1 MRLEYSVYR
10 QVLVP
15 IHAAKIHIFAD
26 TGKKR
31 EIYFPYF
38 FFVSV
43 IILIFVAQFAT
54 QTEGRY
60 MRRRMIYL
68 LFLLLS
74 LSATAQQEKKDIEE
88 LRATMYRLFNT
99 DSIEKF
105 MAATDHL
112 KALCRKTGDEQTFY
126 KAWCNQAFFTFRKI
140 NRSKGLDLA
149 KEIKAFAEQE
159 DSKYGL
165 YSVTS
170 INVKMLTSM
179 QQPQLAEKGYYECI
193 DYLHRFFPNESAA
206 INYIGLCQI
215 NYNKHDYQK
224 MLELARKGLQEPN
237 LEQIHRH
244 TLNSFI
250 CIALSKLNLEHGI
263 NNEEEFENAYQE
275 WKQGQVNKVDDND
288 IYRIVEFNHAKIKKD
303 YEQALAIAKTIV
315 SPQIRLN
322 FMATAYRLLG
332 DYKTAYNTYK
342 LYKLV
347 SDSVSA
353 LEVRKMAAEHSLQL
367 DLARSEN
374 EKKDLNLAN
383 QALQL
388 EHISDELVQRR
399 LEEEA
404 LNLSL
409 KNQSIELRN
418 RDIELQNAAVKLKN
432 DSLDKHN
439 KDLKLSEWESKMEA
453 QKQSERT
460 QHVFMFMLGLV
471 AAIIIAALGFILH
484 RHKRHEKAIETAYE
498 KLENAYGQ
506 LEETTK
512 AKERIESELR
522 IARDIQMS
530 MVPRNFNI
538 FQQHSGVDLYAS
550 MKPAKE
556 VGGDLYDFFMQNNK
570 LFLCIGDVSG
580 KGVPAS
586 MTMAVAVNLF
596 HNYAKEGFPPEYTA
610 TRLNDTL
617 AADNES
623 GMFVTMFIAEIDL
636 TTGQMKYC
644 NAGHNPPIIIE
655 PPLTSDGPCRPSFA
669 EVESNAPI
677 GLWPDLEFVGESID
691 NLRGRTLFLYTD
703 GLNEAENSFQEQFGD
718 KRLLSFFQSRSN
730 EDCQQIVSQMNAAVS
745 YFVGD
750 AEPSDDLTML
760 CLKIS

>member
-1 MRLEYSVYR
+1 
-10 QVLVP
+10 
-15 IHAAKIHIFAD
+15 
-26 TGKKR
+26 
-31 EIYFPYF
+31 
-38 FFVSV
+38 
-43 IILIFVAQFAT
+43 
-54 QTEGRY
+54 
-60 MRRRMIYL
+60 MRRRMTYL

-215 NYNKHDYQK
+215 NYNKRDYQK

-250 CIALSKLNLEHGI
+250 CIALSKLNMEHGI

-332 DYKTAYNTYK
+332 DYKTAYNTYI

-399 LEEEA
+399 LKEEA

-409 KNQSIELRN
+409 ENQSIELRN
-418 RDIELQNAAVKLKN
+418 RDIELQNVAVKLKN
-432 DSLDKHN
+432 DSLDKYN

-453 QKQSERT
+453 
-460 QHVFMFMLGLV
+460 
-471 AAIIIAALGFILH
+471 
-484 RHKRHEKAIETAYE
+484 
-498 KLENAYGQ
+498 
-506 LEETTK
+506 
-512 AKERIESELR
+512 
-522 IARDIQMS
+522 
-530 MVPRNFNI
+530 
-538 FQQHSGVDLYAS
+538 
-550 MKPAKE
+550 
-556 VGGDLYDFFMQNNK
+556 
-570 LFLCIGDVSG
+570 
-580 KGVPAS
+580 
-586 MTMAVAVNLF
+586 
-596 HNYAKEGFPPEYTA
+596 
-610 TRLNDTL
+610 
-617 AADNES
+617 
-623 GMFVTMFIAEIDL
+623 
-636 TTGQMKYC
+636 
-644 NAGHNPPIIIE
+644 
-655 PPLTSDGPCRPSFA
+655 
-669 EVESNAPI
+669 
-677 GLWPDLEFVGESID
+677 
-691 NLRGRTLFLYTD
+691 
-703 GLNEAENSFQEQFGD
+703 
-718 KRLLSFFQSRSN
+718 
-730 EDCQQIVSQMNAAVS
+730 
-745 YFVGD
+745 
-750 AEPSDDLTML
+750 
-760 CLKIS
+760 

>member
-1 MRLEYSVYR
+1 
-10 QVLVP
+10 
-15 IHAAKIHIFAD
+15 
-26 TGKKR
+26 
-31 EIYFPYF
+31 
-38 FFVSV
+38 
-43 IILIFVAQFAT
+43 
-54 QTEGRY
+54 
-60 MRRRMIYL
+60 MRRRMTYL

-74 LSATAQQEKKDIEE
+74 LSAAAQQEKKDIEE

-126 KAWCNQAFFTFRKI
+126 KTWCNQALFTFRKI
-140 NRSKGLDLA
+140 NRNKGLDLV

-165 YSVTS
+165 YSATTA
-170 INVKMLTSM
+170 NVKILTSM
-179 QQPQLAEKGYYECI
+179 KQPQLAEKGYYECI

-224 MLELARKGLQEPN
+224 TLELARRGLQEPN
-237 LEQIHRH
+237 LEQIHRQS
-244 TLNSFI
+244 LNSYV
-250 CIALSKLNLEHGI
+250 CIALSLMDDTG
-263 NNEEEFENAYQE
+263 NEEEFEKAYQA
-275 WKQGQVNKVDDND
+275 WKQVQDNKVDNYN
-288 IYRIVEFNHAKIKKD
+288 IYRVVEFHHARIKKD
-303 YEQALAIAKTIV
+303 YEQALEFAKTIE
-315 SPQIRLN
+315 SPQIRLS

-332 DYKTAYNTYK
+332 DYKAAYYTYIRFK
-342 LYKLV
+342 NY
-347 SDSVSA
+347 SDSVST

-383 QALQL
+383 QALKL

-399 LEEEA
+399 LKEEA

-409 KNQSIELRN
+409 ENQSIELRN
-418 RDIELQNAAVKLKN
+418 RDIELQNVAVKLKN
-432 DSLDKHN
+432 DSLDKYN

-453 QKQSERT
+453 QKQKEHSH
-460 QHVFMFMLGLV
+460 HVFMYMLGLV
-471 AAIIIAALGFILH
+471 AAIIISALGFILH
-484 RHKRHEKAIETAYE
+484 RHKKHEKAIETAYS
-498 KLENAYGQ
+498 KLENAYGK

-538 FQQHSGVDLYAS
+538 FPQDSGIDLYAS

-556 VGGDLYDFFMQNNK
+556 VGGDLYDFFIQGNK
-570 LFLCIGDVSG
+570 LYLCIGDVSG

-596 HNYAKEGFPPEYTA
+596 HNNAKEGFPPEYIA

-617 AADNES
+617 ATDNES

-644 NAGHNPPIIIE
+644 NAGHNPPVIID
-655 PPLTSDGPCRPSFA
+655 PALTPDEPCRPYFA
-669 EVESNAPI
+669 QVESNAPI
-677 GLWPDLEFVGESID
+677 GLWSDLEFIGESID
-691 NLRGRTLFLYTD
+691 NLHGRTLFLYTD

-718 KRLLSFFQSRSN
+718 KRLLRFFQNRSN
-730 EDCQQIVSQMNAAVS
+730 EDCQQIIKQMNATVS

>member
-1 MRLEYSVYR
+1 
-10 QVLVP
+10 
-15 IHAAKIHIFAD
+15 
-26 TGKKR
+26 
-31 EIYFPYF
+31 
-38 FFVSV
+38 
-43 IILIFVAQFAT
+43 
-54 QTEGRY
+54 

-88 LRATMYRLFNT
+88 LKTTMYRLYNT

-105 MAATDHL
+105 MAATDRL
-112 KALCRKTGDEQTFY
+112 KALSRKTGDEQTFY
-126 KAWCNQAFFTFRKI
+126 KTWCNQALYTFRKI
-140 NRSKGLDLA
+140 DRSKGLDLV
-149 KEIKAFAEQE
+149 KEIKAYAEQE
-159 DSKYGL
+159 DSKFGL
-165 YSVTS
+165 YSATSANVTILS
-170 INVKMLTSM
+170 SM
-179 QQPQLAEKGYYECI
+179 NQPQLAEKGLYECI

-206 INYIGLCQI
+206 VNYIGLCRI
-215 NYNKHDYQK
+215 YYNKNDYQK
-224 MLELARKGLQEPN
+224 TLELARRGLQEPN
-237 LEQIHRH
+237 LQPVHSH
-244 TLNSFI
+244 TLNAYI
-250 CIALSKLNLEHGI
+250 CIALSKLYLADGI
-263 NNEEEFENAYQE
+263 GNEEEFEKAYQE
-275 WKQGQVNKVDDND
+275 WKLTQNNKVDDND
-288 IYRIVEFNHAKIKKD
+288 IYKIVEFNHAKIKKD
-303 YEQALAIAKTIV
+303 YERALEIAKTIV

-342 LYKLV
+342 RYKKI
-347 SDSVSA
+347 SDSLSS
-353 LEVRKMAAEHSLQL
+353 LEVRQMAAEHSLQL
-367 DLARSEN
+367 DVARSEN
-374 EKKDLNLAN
+374 EAKDLRLAN
-383 QALQL
+383 QALEL
-388 EHISDELVQRR
+388 EHISDELQQRR

-484 RHKRHEKAIETAYE
+484 RHKRHEKAIENAYE

-644 NAGHNPPIIIE
+644 NAGHNPPIIID
-655 PPLTSDGPCRPSFA
+655 PPLTSDGPCRPGFA

-703 GLNEAENSFQEQFGD
+703 GLNEAENGFQEQFGD

>member
-1 MRLEYSVYR
+1 M
-10 QVLVP
+10 
-15 IHAAKIHIFAD
+15 
-26 TGKKR
+26 
-31 EIYFPYF
+31 
-38 FFVSV
+38 
-43 IILIFVAQFAT
+43 
-54 QTEGRY
+54 
-60 MRRRMIYL
+60 
-68 LFLLLS
+68 
-74 LSATAQQEKKDIEE
+74 
-88 LRATMYRLFNT
+88 
-99 DSIEKF
+99 
-105 MAATDHL
+105 
-112 KALCRKTGDEQTFY
+112 
-126 KAWCNQAFFTFRKI
+126 
-140 NRSKGLDLA
+140 
-149 KEIKAFAEQE
+149 
-159 DSKYGL
+159 
-165 YSVTS
+165 
-170 INVKMLTSM
+170 
-179 QQPQLAEKGYYECI
+179 
-193 DYLHRFFPNESAA
+193 
-206 INYIGLCQI
+206 
-215 NYNKHDYQK
+215 
-224 MLELARKGLQEPN
+224 
-237 LEQIHRH
+237 
-244 TLNSFI
+244 
-250 CIALSKLNLEHGI
+250 
-263 NNEEEFENAYQE
+263 
-275 WKQGQVNKVDDND
+275 
-288 IYRIVEFNHAKIKKD
+288 
-303 YEQALAIAKTIV
+303 
-315 SPQIRLN
+315 
-322 FMATAYRLLG
+322 
-332 DYKTAYNTYK
+332 
-342 LYKLV
+342 
-347 SDSVSA
+347 
-353 LEVRKMAAEHSLQL
+353 
-367 DLARSEN
+367 
-374 EKKDLNLAN
+374 
-383 QALQL
+383 
-388 EHISDELVQRR
+388 EHISDELQQRR

-439 KDLKLSEWESKMEA
+439 KDLKFSEWESKMEA

-484 RHKRHEKAIETAYE
+484 RHKRHEKAIENAYE

-644 NAGHNPPIIIE
+644 NAGHNPPIIID

>member
-1 MRLEYSVYR
+1 MDGNTASTSMSYANTL
-10 QVLVP
+10 
-15 IHAAKIHIFAD
+15 IHIFAD

-250 CIALSKLNLEHGI
+250 CIALSKLNMEHGI

-332 DYKTAYNTYK
+332 DYKTAYNTYI

-399 LEEEA
+399 LKEEA

-409 KNQSIELRN
+409 ENQSIELRN
-418 RDIELQNAAVKLKN
+418 RDIELQNVAVKLKN
-432 DSLDKHN
+432 DSLDKYN

-453 QKQSERT
+453 QKQKEHSH
-460 QHVFMFMLGLV
+460 HVFMYMLCLV
-471 AAIIIAALGFILH
+471 AAIIISALGFILH
-484 RHKRHEKAIETAYE
+484 RHKKHEKAIETAYS

-538 FQQHSGVDLYAS
+538 FQQYSGVDLYAS

-644 NAGHNPPIIIE
+644 NAGHNPPIIID

>member
-1 MRLEYSVYR
+1 
-10 QVLVP
+10 
-15 IHAAKIHIFAD
+15 
-26 TGKKR
+26 
-31 EIYFPYF
+31 
-38 FFVSV
+38 
-43 IILIFVAQFAT
+43 
-54 QTEGRY
+54 
-60 MRRRMIYL
+60 MRRRMTYL

-74 LSATAQQEKKDIEE
+74 LSAAAQQEKKDIEE
-88 LRATMYRLFNT
+88 LKATMYRLFNT

-105 MAATDHL
+105 MAATDRL

-215 NYNKHDYQK
+215 NYNKRDYQK
-224 MLELARKGLQEPN
+224 TLELARRGLQEPN

-250 CIALSKLNLEHGI
+250 CIALSKLNMEHGI

-332 DYKTAYNTYK
+332 DYKTAYNTYI

-383 QALQL
+383 QALKL

-399 LEEEA
+399 LKEEA

-409 KNQSIELRN
+409 ENQSIELRN
-418 RDIELQNAAVKLKN
+418 RDIELQNVAVKLKN
-432 DSLDKHN
+432 DSLDKYN

-453 QKQSERT
+453 QKQKEHSH
-460 QHVFMFMLGLV
+460 HVFMYMLSLV
-471 AAIIIAALGFILH
+471 AAIIISALGFILH
-484 RHKRHEKAIETAYE
+484 RHKKHEKAIETAYS
-498 KLENAYGQ
+498 KLENAYGK

-530 MVPRNFNI
+530 MVPRNFDI
-538 FQQHSGVDLYAS
+538 FPQDSGIDLYAS

-556 VGGDLYDFFMQNNK
+556 VGGDLYDFFIQGNK
-570 LFLCIGDVSG
+570 LYLCIGDVSG

-596 HNYAKEGFPPEYTA
+596 HNNAKEGFPPEHIA
-610 TRLNDTL
+610 ARLNDTL

-644 NAGHNPPIIIE
+644 NAGHNPPVIID
-655 PPLTSDGPCRPSFA
+655 PALTPDEPCRPYFA
-669 EVESNAPI
+669 QVESNAPI
-677 GLWPDLEFVGESID
+677 GLWSNLEFIGESID

-718 KRLLSFFQSRSN
+718 KRLLRFFQNRSN
-730 EDCQQIVSQMNAAVS
+730 EDCQQIIKQMNATVS

>member
-43 IILIFVAQFAT
+43 IILIFVAQFVA
-54 QTEGRY
+54 QAEDRY
-60 MRRRMIYL
+60 MRKRMIHL

-74 LSATAQQEKKDIEE
+74 LSAAAQQEKKDIEE
-88 LRATMYRLFNT
+88 LSTTMYRLYNT

-105 MAATDHL
+105 MAATDRL
-112 KALCRKTGDEQTFY
+112 KALTKKTGDEQTFY
-126 KAWCNQAFFTFRKI
+126 KAWCNQALFTFRKI
-140 NRSKGLDLA
+140 NRSKGIELV
-149 KEIKAFAEQE
+149 KEIKAYAEKE
-159 DSKYGL
+159 DSKFGL
-165 YSVTS
+165 YSATSANVT
-170 INVKMLTSM
+170 ILTSM
-179 QQPQLAEKGYYECI
+179 NQPQLAEKGFYECI

-206 INYIGLCQI
+206 SSYIGLCAL
-215 NYNKHDYQK
+215 NNNKGNFQK
-224 MLELARKGLQEPN
+224 MLELARRGLQEPN
-237 LEQIHRH
+237 LNPIHKRY
-244 TLNSFI
+244 LYSYA
-250 CIALSKLNLEHGI
+250 CIALSELYLKNGVDTK
-263 NNEEEFENAYQE
+263 EEFEKAYQE
-275 WKQGQVNKVDDND
+275 WKQTQADKVVNSD
-288 IYRIVEFNHAKIKKD
+288 IYKIVEFNRARIKKD
-303 YEQALAIAKTIV
+303 NQQALEIAKTFV
-315 SPQIRLN
+315 SPQTRLN
-322 FMATAYRLLG
+322 YMATAYYYLG
-332 DYKTAYNTYK
+332 DYQSAFDTYK
-342 LYKLV
+342 SYKKL
-347 SDSVSA
+347 SDSLLA
-353 LEVRKMAAEHSLQL
+353 LEVRQMAAEHSLQL
-367 DLARSEN
+367 DVARSEN
-374 EKKDLNLAN
+374 EAKDLRLAN
-383 QALQL
+383 QALKL
-388 EHISDELVQRR
+388 EHISDELDQKR

-409 KNQSIELRN
+409 ENQRIELEN
-418 RDIELQNAAVKLKN
+418 RDIELQNIAVKLKN
-432 DSLDKHN
+432 DSLDKNN
-439 KDLKLSEWESKMEA
+439 KDLQLSEWESKMEA

-460 QHVFMFMLGLV
+460 HHVFMYMLGLV

-484 RHKRHEKAIETAYE
+484 RHKRHEKAIENAYE

-538 FQQHSGVDLYAS
+538 FQQYSGVDLYAS

-570 LFLCIGDVSG
+570 LFLC
-580 KGVPAS
+580 
-586 MTMAVAVNLF
+586 TVAVNLF
-596 HNYAKEGFPPEYTA
+596 HNYAKEGFPPEYIA

-644 NAGHNPPIIIE
+644 NAGHNPPIIID
-655 PPLTSDGPCRPSFA
+655 PPLTSDGPCHPGFA

-677 GLWPDLEFVGESID
+677 GLWPDLEFLGESID

-718 KRLLSFFQSRSN
+718 NRLLNFFQSRSN
-730 EDCQQIVSQMNAAVS
+730 EDCQQIVSQMNATVS

>member
-1 MRLEYSVYR
+1 
-10 QVLVP
+10 
-15 IHAAKIHIFAD
+15 
-26 TGKKR
+26 
-31 EIYFPYF
+31 
-38 FFVSV
+38 
-43 IILIFVAQFAT
+43 
-54 QTEGRY
+54 

-88 LRATMYRLFNT
+88 LSATMYRLYNT

-126 KAWCNQAFFTFRKI
+126 KAWCNQALFTFRKI
-140 NRSKGLDLA
+140 NRSKGIELV
-149 KEIKAFAEQE
+149 KEIKAYAEKE

-165 YSVTS
+165 YSATSANVTMLS
-170 INVKMLTSM
+170 IMNQTM
-179 QQPQLAEKGYYECI
+179 LAEKGLYECI
-193 DYLHRFFPNESAA
+193 DYLHRYFPNESAA
-206 INYIGLCQI
+206 INYIGLCRI
-215 NYNKHDYQK
+215 NFNRVNFRKT
-224 MLELARKGLQEPN
+224 LELAQRGLQEPN
-237 LEQIHRH
+237 IQPIHTQLLH
-244 TLNSFI
+244 AYV
-250 CIALSKLNLEHGI
+250 CIALGAMHRRDGSYS
-263 NNEEEFENAYQE
+263 EEEYDKAYKE
-275 WKQGQVNKVDDND
+275 WKQTQPKVNEND
-288 IYRIVEFNHAKIKKD
+288 MFKIAEYYHAKTKKD
-303 YEQALAIAKTIV
+303 YQQALEIAKTIV
-315 SPQIRLN
+315 SPLIRLS
-322 FMATAYRLLG
+322 F
-332 DYKTAYNTYK
+332 
-342 LYKLV
+342 V
-347 SDSVSA
+347 SDTYGFLGNYAMAFKTHKEFKDLSDSLSA
-353 LEVRKMAAEHSLQL
+353 REVRQMAAEHSLQL
-367 DLARSEN
+367 DVARSEN
-374 EKKDLNLAN
+374 EAKDLRLAN
-383 QALQL
+383 QALKL
-388 EHISDELVQRR
+388 EHISDELDQKR

-409 KNQSIELRN
+409 ENQRIELEN
-418 RDIELQNAAVKLKN
+418 RDIELQNVAVKLKN

-460 QHVFMFMLGLV
+460 QHVFMYMLGLV

-538 FQQHSGVDLYAS
+538 FQQYSGVDLYAS

-596 HNYAKEGFPPEYTA
+596 HNYAKEGFPPEYIA

-617 AADNES
+617 AEDNES

-644 NAGHNPPIIIE
+644 NAGHNPPIIID
-655 PPLTSDGPCRPSFA
+655 PPLTPDGPNRPGFA
-669 EVESNAPI
+669 KVESNAPI
-677 GLWPDLEFVGESID
+677 GLWQDLEFTGESID

-703 GLNEAENSFQEQFGD
+703 GLNEAENSLQEQFGD
-718 KRLLSFFQSRSN
+718 KRLLSFFQNRSD
-730 EDCQQIVSQMNAAVS
+730 EDCQQLVSQMNATVS

-750 AEPSDDLTML
+750 AEPSDDMTML

>member
-206 INYIGLCQI
+206 INFIGLCQI

-250 CIALSKLNLEHGI
+250 CIALSKLNMEHGI

-530 MVPRNFNI
+530 MVPRNFDI
-538 FQQHSGVDLYAS
+538 FPQNSGIDLYAS

>member
-1 MRLEYSVYR
+1 MDGNTASTSMSYANTL
-10 QVLVP
+10 
-15 IHAAKIHIFAD
+15 IHIFAD

-60 MRRRMIYL
+60 MRRRMTYL

-250 CIALSKLNLEHGI
+250 CIALSKLNMEHGI

-332 DYKTAYNTYK
+332 DYKTAYNTYI

-399 LEEEA
+399 LKEEA

-409 KNQSIELRN
+409 ENQSIELRN
-418 RDIELQNAAVKLKN
+418 RDIELQNVAVKLKN
-432 DSLDKHN
+432 DSLDKYN

-453 QKQSERT
+453 QKQKEHSH
-460 QHVFMFMLGLV
+460 HVFMYMLCLV
-471 AAIIIAALGFILH
+471 AAIIISALGFILH
-484 RHKRHEKAIETAYE
+484 RHKKHEKAIETAYS

-538 FQQHSGVDLYAS
+538 FQQYSGVDLYAS

-644 NAGHNPPIIIE
+644 NAGHNPPIIID

>member
-1 MRLEYSVYR
+1 
-10 QVLVP
+10 
-15 IHAAKIHIFAD
+15 
-26 TGKKR
+26 
-31 EIYFPYF
+31 
-38 FFVSV
+38 
-43 IILIFVAQFAT
+43 
-54 QTEGRY
+54 
-60 MRRRMIYL
+60 MRRRMTYL

-88 LRATMYRLFNT
+88 LKATMYRLFNT

-179 QQPQLAEKGYYECI
+179 KQPQLAEKGYYECI

-215 NYNKHDYQK
+215 NYNKRDYQK

-250 CIALSKLNLEHGI
+250 CIALSKLNMEHGI

-332 DYKTAYNTYK
+332 DYKTAYNTYI

-399 LEEEA
+399 LKEEA

-409 KNQSIELRN
+409 ENQSIELRN
-418 RDIELQNAAVKLKN
+418 RDIELQNVAVKLKN
-432 DSLDKHN
+432 DSLDKYN

-453 QKQSERT
+453 QKQKEHSH
-460 QHVFMFMLGLV
+460 HVFMYMLCLV
-471 AAIIIAALGFILH
+471 AAIIISALGFILH
-484 RHKRHEKAIETAYE
+484 RHKKHEKAIETAYS

-538 FQQHSGVDLYAS
+538 FQQYSGVDLYAS

-644 NAGHNPPIIIE
+644 NAGHNPPIIID

-669 EVESNAPI
+669 EVESNVPI

-718 KRLLSFFQSRSN
+718 KRLLSFFQNRSN
-730 EDCQQIVSQMNAAVS
+730 EDCQQIVSQMNASVS

>member
-1 MRLEYSVYR
+1 
-10 QVLVP
+10 
-15 IHAAKIHIFAD
+15 
-26 TGKKR
+26 
-31 EIYFPYF
+31 
-38 FFVSV
+38 
-43 IILIFVAQFAT
+43 
-54 QTEGRY
+54 

-250 CIALSKLNLEHGI
+250 CIALSKLNMEHGI

-644 NAGHNPPIIIE
+644 NAGHNPPIIID

>member
-1 MRLEYSVYR
+1 M
-10 QVLVP
+10 
-15 IHAAKIHIFAD
+15 
-26 TGKKR
+26 T
-31 EIYFPYF
+31 
-38 FFVSV
+38 
-43 IILIFVAQFAT
+43 
-54 QTEGRY
+54 
-60 MRRRMIYL
+60 YL

-165 YSVTS
+165 YSATS

-179 QQPQLAEKGYYECI
+179 KQPQLAEKGYYECI

-215 NYNKHDYQK
+215 NYNKRDYQK

-250 CIALSKLNLEHGI
+250 CIALSKLNMEHGI

-332 DYKTAYNTYK
+332 DYKTAYNTYI

-399 LEEEA
+399 LKEEA

-409 KNQSIELRN
+409 ENQSIELRN
-418 RDIELQNAAVKLKN
+418 RDIELQNVAVKLKN
-432 DSLDKHN
+432 DSLDKYN

-453 QKQSERT
+453 QKQKEHSH
-460 QHVFMFMLGLV
+460 HVFMYMLCLV
-471 AAIIIAALGFILH
+471 AAIIISALGFILH
-484 RHKRHEKAIETAYE
+484 RHKKHEKAIETAYE

-644 NAGHNPPIIIE
+644 NAGHNPPIIID

>member
-1 MRLEYSVYR
+1 
-10 QVLVP
+10 
-15 IHAAKIHIFAD
+15 
-26 TGKKR
+26 
-31 EIYFPYF
+31 
-38 FFVSV
+38 
-43 IILIFVAQFAT
+43 
-54 QTEGRY
+54 
-60 MRRRMIYL
+60 
-68 LFLLLS
+68 
-74 LSATAQQEKKDIEE
+74 
-88 LRATMYRLFNT
+88 
-99 DSIEKF
+99 
-105 MAATDHL
+105 
-112 KALCRKTGDEQTFY
+112 
-126 KAWCNQAFFTFRKI
+126 
-140 NRSKGLDLA
+140 
-149 KEIKAFAEQE
+149 
-159 DSKYGL
+159 
-165 YSVTS
+165 
-170 INVKMLTSM
+170 
-179 QQPQLAEKGYYECI
+179 
-193 DYLHRFFPNESAA
+193 
-206 INYIGLCQI
+206 
-215 NYNKHDYQK
+215 
-224 MLELARKGLQEPN
+224 
-237 LEQIHRH
+237 
-244 TLNSFI
+244 
-250 CIALSKLNLEHGI
+250 LSKLYLADGI
-263 NNEEEFENAYQE
+263 GNEEEFEKAYQE
-275 WKQGQVNKVDDND
+275 WKQTQTNKADDSD
-288 IYRIVEFNHAKIKKD
+288 IYKIVEFNHAKINKD
-303 YEQALAIAKTIV
+303 YKQALEIAKTIV
-315 SPQIRLN
+315 SPQIRPS
-322 FMATAYRLLG
+322 FMASAYSMLG
-332 DYKTAYNTYK
+332 DYKAAYNSYRQFK
-342 LYKLV
+342 HN
-347 SDSVSA
+347 SDSLSA
-353 LEVRKMAAEHSLQL
+353 LEVRQIAAEHSLQL
-367 DLARSEN
+367 DLARSES
-374 EKKDLNLAN
+374 EAKDLRLAN
-383 QALQL
+383 QALKL
-388 EHISDELVQRR
+388 EHISDELDQKR

-409 KNQSIELRN
+409 ENQRIELEN
-418 RDIELQNAAVKLKN
+418 RDIELQNVAVKLKN
-432 DSLDKHN
+432 DSLDKYN
-439 KDLKLSEWESKMEA
+439 KDLQLSEWESKMEA
-453 QKQSERT
+453 QKHSERT

-570 LFLCIGDVSG
+570 LYLCIGDVSG

-644 NAGHNPPIIIE
+644 NAGHNPPVIID
-655 PPLTSDGPCRPSFA
+655 PPLTTDEPCRPGFA
-669 EVESNAPI
+669 KVESNAPI
-677 GLWPDLEFVGESID
+677 GLWPDLEFIGESID

-718 KRLLSFFQSRSN
+718 NRLLNFFRNRSN
-730 EDCQQIVSQMNAAVS
+730 EDCQQLVNQMNAAVS

>member
-60 MRRRMIYL
+60 MRRQMTYL

-250 CIALSKLNLEHGI
+250 CIALSKLNMEHGI

-484 RHKRHEKAIETAYE
+484 RHKRHEKAIENAYE

-644 NAGHNPPIIIE
+644 NAGHNPPIIID

>member
-1 MRLEYSVYR
+1 M
-10 QVLVP
+10 
-15 IHAAKIHIFAD
+15 
-26 TGKKR
+26 
-31 EIYFPYF
+31 
-38 FFVSV
+38 
-43 IILIFVAQFAT
+43 
-54 QTEGRY
+54 
-60 MRRRMIYL
+60 
-68 LFLLLS
+68 
-74 LSATAQQEKKDIEE
+74 
-88 LRATMYRLFNT
+88 
-99 DSIEKF
+99 
-105 MAATDHL
+105 
-112 KALCRKTGDEQTFY
+112 
-126 KAWCNQAFFTFRKI
+126 
-140 NRSKGLDLA
+140 
-149 KEIKAFAEQE
+149 
-159 DSKYGL
+159 
-165 YSVTS
+165 
-170 INVKMLTSM
+170 
-179 QQPQLAEKGYYECI
+179 
-193 DYLHRFFPNESAA
+193 
-206 INYIGLCQI
+206 
-215 NYNKHDYQK
+215 
-224 MLELARKGLQEPN
+224 
-237 LEQIHRH
+237 
-244 TLNSFI
+244 
-250 CIALSKLNLEHGI
+250 
-263 NNEEEFENAYQE
+263 
-275 WKQGQVNKVDDND
+275 DDND
-288 IYRIVEFNHAKIKKD
+288 IYRIVEFNHAKIKKN
-303 YEQALAIAKTIV
+303 YEQALEIAKTIV
-315 SPQIRLN
+315 SPQIRLK

-332 DYKTAYNTYK
+332 DYKTAYNTYI

-383 QALQL
+383 QALKL

-399 LEEEA
+399 LKEEA

-409 KNQSIELRN
+409 ENQSIELRN
-418 RDIELQNAAVKLKN
+418 RDIELQNVAVKLKN
-432 DSLDKHN
+432 DSLDKYS

-453 QKQSERT
+453 QKQKEHSH
-460 QHVFMFMLGLV
+460 HVFMYMLGLV
-471 AAIIIAALGFILH
+471 AAIIISALGFILH
-484 RHKRHEKAIETAYE
+484 RHKKHEKAIETAYG
-498 KLENAYGQ
+498 KLENAYGK

-570 LFLCIGDVSG
+570 LYLCIGDVSG

-644 NAGHNPPIIIE
+644 NAGHNPPVIID
-655 PPLTSDGPCRPSFA
+655 PPLTPDEPCRPYFA
-669 EVESNAPI
+669 QVESNAPI
-677 GLWPDLEFVGESID
+677 GLWPDLEFIGESID
-691 NLRGRTLFLYTD
+691 NFRGRTLFLYTD
-703 GLNEAENSFQEQFGD
+703 GLNEAENSLQEQFGD
-718 KRLLSFFQSRSN
+718 NRLLNFFQNRSD
-730 EDCQQIVSQMNAAVS
+730 EDCQQIINQMNATVS

>member
-1 MRLEYSVYR
+1 MDGNTASTSMSYANTL
-10 QVLVP
+10 
-15 IHAAKIHIFAD
+15 IHIFAD

-60 MRRRMIYL
+60 MRRRMTYL

-165 YSVTS
+165 YSATS

-179 QQPQLAEKGYYECI
+179 KQPQLAEKGYYECI

-215 NYNKHDYQK
+215 NYNKRDYQK

-250 CIALSKLNLEHGI
+250 CIALSKLNMEHGI

-303 YEQALAIAKTIV
+303 YEQALAIAKTII

-332 DYKTAYNTYK
+332 DYKTAYNTYI

-399 LEEEA
+399 LKEEA

-409 KNQSIELRN
+409 ENQSIELRN
-418 RDIELQNAAVKLKN
+418 RDIELQNVAVKLKN
-432 DSLDKHN
+432 DSLDKYN

-453 QKQSERT
+453 QKQKEHSH
-460 QHVFMFMLGLV
+460 HVFMYMLCLV
-471 AAIIIAALGFILH
+471 AAIIISALGFILH
-484 RHKRHEKAIETAYE
+484 RHKKHEKAIETAYS
-498 KLENAYGQ
+498 KLENAYGK

-644 NAGHNPPIIIE
+644 NAGHNPPIIID

-718 KRLLSFFQSRSN
+718 KRLLSFFQNRSN

>member
-1 MRLEYSVYR
+1 MTIQERKGRFIS
-10 QVLVP
+10 
-15 IHAAKIHIFAD
+15 HN
-26 TGKKR
+26 T
-31 EIYFPYF
+31 YF
-38 FFVSV
+38 FNFYSYLCSAVY
-43 IILIFVAQFAT
+43 
-54 QTEGRY
+54 GPNRKGWH
-60 MRRRMIYL
+60 MRRRMTYL

-74 LSATAQQEKKDIEE
+74 LSAAAQQEKKDIEE
-88 LRATMYRLFNT
+88 LKATMYRLFNT

-165 YSVTS
+165 YSATTT
-170 INVKMLTSM
+170 NVKILTSM
-179 QQPQLAEKGYYECI
+179 KQPQLAEKGYYECI

-215 NYNKHDYQK
+215 NYNKRDYQK
-224 MLELARKGLQEPN
+224 TLELARRGLQEPN
-237 LEQIHRH
+237 LEQIHRQ

-250 CIALSKLNLEHGI
+250 CIALSKLNMEHGI
-263 NNEEEFENAYQE
+263 NNEEEFEKAYQE

-288 IYRIVEFNHAKIKKD
+288 IYRIVEFNHAKIKKN
-303 YEQALAIAKTIV
+303 YEQALEIAKTIV
-315 SPQIRLN
+315 SPQIRLK

-332 DYKTAYNTYK
+332 DYKTAYNTYI

-383 QALQL
+383 QALKL

-399 LEEEA
+399 LKEEA

-409 KNQSIELRN
+409 ENQSIELRN
-418 RDIELQNAAVKLKN
+418 RDIELQNVAVKLKN
-432 DSLDKHN
+432 DSLDKYN

-453 QKQSERT
+453 Q
-460 QHVFMFMLGLV
+460 
-471 AAIIIAALGFILH
+471 
-484 RHKRHEKAIETAYE
+484 E

-570 LFLCIGDVSG
+570 LYLCIGDVSG

-617 AADNES
+617 AAHCRDRSHN
-623 GMFVTMFIAEIDL
+623 GTDEIL
-636 TTGQMKYC
+636 Q
-644 NAGHNPPIIIE
+644 
-655 PPLTSDGPCRPSFA
+655 R
-669 EVESNAPI
+669 
-677 GLWPDLEFVGESID
+677 WP
-691 NLRGRTLFLYTD
+691 
-703 GLNEAENSFQEQFGD
+703 
-718 KRLLSFFQSRSN
+718 
-730 EDCQQIVSQMNAAVS
+730 
-745 YFVGD
+745 
-750 AEPSDDLTML
+750 
-760 CLKIS
+760 